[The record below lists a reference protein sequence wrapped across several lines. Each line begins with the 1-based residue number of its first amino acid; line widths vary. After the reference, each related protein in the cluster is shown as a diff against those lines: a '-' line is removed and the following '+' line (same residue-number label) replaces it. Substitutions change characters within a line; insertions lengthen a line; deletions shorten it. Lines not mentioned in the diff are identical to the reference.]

1 MKNFFGE
8 KYSRFAIRKFTIG
21 IISATLGMFI
31 LDNTQI
37 SDNYAK
43 AEDKLNIH

>member
-21 IISATLGMFI
+21 IISSTIGMFV
-31 LDNTQI
+31 LG
-37 SDNYAK
+37 
-43 AEDKLNIH
+43 NI